1 MFTLTYY
8 NRNTKKHFKI
18 NLNRLFT
25 SLLTVIVIIS
35 CIGLYVDFCRF
46 PEKYCTTYKYQLH
59 NDIKRGDAEA
69 IEYYNKVYTSNGIK
83 LFED

>member
-1 MFTLTYY
+1 MLTLTYT
-8 NRNTKKHFKI
+8 NKRTRKRTKI

-35 CIGLYVDFCRF
+35 CIGLYVDLCRF
-46 PEKYCTTYKYQLH
+46 PEKYCTTYKYQLK
-59 NDIKRGDAEA
+59 NDIKRGDVEA
-69 IEYYNKVYTSNGIK
+69 IEYYNRVYTANGIN